1 MELGALTAAM
11 HEFVQSKGWYEGDS
25 PRPQSQKNL
34 AISLSLEAS
43 EVLQLFQWQ
52 DQVQSADQLADEL
65 ADVMLYT
72 LQLASVSGVELEAAV
87 LAKLR
92 RNATRTWER
101 DEDPRP

>member
-1 MELGALTAAM
+1 
-11 HEFVQSKGWYEGDS
+11 V
-25 PRPQSQKNL
+25 
-34 AISLSLEAS
+34 
-43 EVLQLFQWQ
+43 
-52 DQVQSADQLADEL
+52 DQLADEL